1 MRDKPEMHDRRITS
15 QPRVWIVAKF
25 KWKMPNAPCIND
37 RAVVRHIATLLVN
50 GFRDQV
56 RICRTETLEV
66 LLTRSVD
73 SEVSE

>member
-1 MRDKPEMHDRRITS
+1 MHNQSVLGLDCGQI
-15 QPRVWIVAKF
+15 RVF
-25 KWKMPNAPCIND
+25 QWKMPNAPCSND
-37 RAVVRHIATLLVN
+37 RVVVRHIATLLVN
-50 GFRDQV
+50 GFRGRV